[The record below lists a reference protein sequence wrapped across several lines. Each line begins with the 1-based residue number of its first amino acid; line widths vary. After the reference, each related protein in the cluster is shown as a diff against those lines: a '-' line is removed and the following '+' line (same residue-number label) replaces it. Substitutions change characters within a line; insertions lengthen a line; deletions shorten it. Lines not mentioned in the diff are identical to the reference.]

1 MKEVSIYNAPIG
13 SLISWTN
20 YANSPAIKHVG
31 ILVRTADTCRRTNG
45 MIEVITNGERQCWF
59 GWQCEVI
66 A

>member
-13 SLISWTN
+13 SLISWTD
-20 YANSPAIKHVG
+20 YTHSPAVKHVG
-31 ILVRTADTCRRTNG
+31 ILVRTRSLDSK
-45 MIEVITNGERQCWF
+45 IEVITNGECQRWF

>member
-1 MKEVSIYNAPIG
+1 MKEVSVYKVPLG

-20 YANSPAIKHVG
+20 YTHSPPVKHVG
-31 ILVRTADTCRRTNG
+31 ILVGTFRQNS
-45 MIEVITNGERQCWF
+45 MIEVITNGERQHWF